1 MGARLADTTSCD
13 FSPDSGGDG
22 VPAGLLVRPF
32 GGHAALARLGRP
44 GPGHRRRGP
53 CRHAGRRRALYASGN
68 LKIFEKE
75 VRSRNSFMKDVLFK
89 LDPVFPKLSIMNGNE
104 VIRIFKEITDINSF
118 EELSIP
124 LTTVATDIVNN
135 VKIESNK
142 GDLIN
147 AIKASI
153 AIPGVLT
160 PTYVNDNLC
169 VDGGLID
176 PVPLQSIIDM
186 GSDRT
191 IAVNLYGL
199 QTSKKKD
206 NKYNIVDIVD
216 RSAKIILN
224 NVTHLSFKNNEP
236 NILIEPPIDQFYG
249 WDFHRANELI
259 DIGYDTAKSILR
271 KNEKI
276 YT

>member
-1 MGARLADTTSCD
+1 MKKNKIGIALGGGAARGYAHIGVLNAIDELNIPISYISGTSIGS
-13 FSPDSGGDG
+13 FIG
-22 VPAGLLVRPF
+22 
-32 GGHAALARLGRP
+32 
-44 GPGHRRRGP
+44 
-53 CRHAGRRRALYASGN
+53 ALYASGN
-68 LKIFEKE
+68 LKKFENE
-75 VRSRNSFMKDVLFK
+75 VRSRDSFMKDVLFK

-104 VIRIFKEITDINSF
+104 VIKIFKELTDIRTF
-118 EELSIP
+118 EELNIP
-124 LTTVATDIVNN
+124 LTTVATDILNN

-199 QTSKKKD
+199 QTSKKNDK
-206 NKYNIVDIVD
+206 KYNIVDIVD

-249 WDFHRANELI
+249 WDFHKANELI
-259 DIGYDTAKSILR
+259 DIGYDTAKEIL
-271 KNEKI
+271 NVNTELFI
-276 YT
+276 

>member
-1 MGARLADTTSCD
+1 MKKNKIGIALG
-13 FSPDSGGDG
+13 GGDARGYAHIG
-22 VPAGLLVRPF
+22 VLNSIYELNIPISYISGTSIGSF
-32 GGHAALARLGRP
+32 IG
-44 GPGHRRRGP
+44 
-53 CRHAGRRRALYASGN
+53 ALYASGN
-68 LKIFEKE
+68 LKKFENE
-75 VRSRNSFMKDVLFK
+75 VRSRNSFMNDVLFK
-89 LDPVFPKLSIMNGNE
+89 LDPVFPKISIMNGIE
-104 VIRIFKEITDINSF
+104 FIMIFKQLTDIRTF
-118 EELSIP
+118 EELNIP

-199 QTSKKKD
+199 QTSKKNDK
-206 NKYNIVDIVD
+206 KYNIVDIVD

-249 WDFHRANELI
+249 WDFHKANELI
-259 DIGYDTAKSILR
+259 DIGYDTAKEIL
-271 KNEKI
+271 NVNTELFI
-276 YT
+276 

>member
-1 MGARLADTTSCD
+1 MKKNYKIGIALGGGAARGYAHIGVLNAIDELDITISYVSGTSIGS
-13 FSPDSGGDG
+13 FIG
-22 VPAGLLVRPF
+22 
-32 GGHAALARLGRP
+32 
-44 GPGHRRRGP
+44 
-53 CRHAGRRRALYASGN
+53 ALYASGN
-68 LKIFEKE
+68 LKIFENK

-104 VIRIFKEITDINSF
+104 VIKIFKELTDIRTF
-118 EELSIP
+118 EELKIP
-124 LTTVATDIVNN
+124 LTTVATDIINN
-135 VKIESNK
+135 KKIESNK

-160 PTYVNDNLC
+160 PTYVNENLC

-186 GSDRT
+186 GSDIT
-191 IAVNLYGL
+191 LAVNLYGL
-199 QTSKKKD
+199 QSSEKD
-206 NKYNIVDIVD
+206 DNNYNIVDIVD

-236 NILIEPPIDQFYG
+236 DILIEPPIDQFKG
-249 WDFHRANELI
+249 WDFHRSNELI
-259 DIGYDTAKSILR
+259 EIGYNTAKKILNQ
-271 KNEKI
+271 NEGLFS
-276 YT
+276 

>member
-1 MGARLADTTSCD
+1 MGGGAARGYAHIGVLNAIDELNIPISYISGTSIGS
-13 FSPDSGGDG
+13 FIG
-22 VPAGLLVRPF
+22 
-32 GGHAALARLGRP
+32 
-44 GPGHRRRGP
+44 
-53 CRHAGRRRALYASGN
+53 ALYASGN
-68 LKIFEKE
+68 LKKFENE

-104 VIRIFKEITDINSF
+104 VIKIFKELTDIRIF
-118 EELSIP
+118 EELNIP

-199 QTSKKKD
+199 QTSKKNDK
-206 NKYNIVDIVD
+206 KYNIVDIVD

-249 WDFHRANELI
+249 WDFHKANELI
-259 DIGYDTAKSILR
+259 DIGYDTAKEIL
-271 KNEKI
+271 NVNTELFI
-276 YT
+276 

>member
-1 MGARLADTTSCD
+1 MKKNYKIGIALGGGAARGYAHIGVLNAIDELNIPISNVSGTSIGS
-13 FSPDSGGDG
+13 FIG
-22 VPAGLLVRPF
+22 
-32 GGHAALARLGRP
+32 
-44 GPGHRRRGP
+44 
-53 CRHAGRRRALYASGN
+53 ALYASGN
-68 LKIFEKE
+68 LQTFEQE

-89 LDPVFPKLSIMNGNE
+89 LDPIFPKLSIMNGNE
-104 VIRIFKEITDINSF
+104 VIKIFKKLTDIRTF
-118 EELSIP
+118 EELNIP

-160 PTYVNDNLC
+160 PTYVNNNLC

-199 QTSKKKD
+199 QASKKKD
-206 NKYNIVDIVD
+206 SKYNIVDIVD

-249 WDFHRANELI
+249 WDFHKANELI
-259 DIGYDTAKSILR
+259 DIGYDTAKEIL
-271 KNEKI
+271 NVNSELFI
-276 YT
+276 